1 MKRVIHIEIA
11 KRLEV
16 SFREISKC
24 VKMIKDQTR
33 IADHRMEE
41 AALDYRI
48 NFKKALI
55 RDLER
60 KKERIRSEITNLNSK
75 KE

>member
-1 MKRVIHIEIA
+1 
-11 KRLEV
+11 
-16 SFREISKC
+16 
-24 VKMIKDQTR
+24 MIKDQTR

>member
-1 MKRVIHIEIA
+1 M
-11 KRLEV
+11 
-16 SFREISKC
+16 C
-24 VKMIKDQTR
+24 KDDKGSNQDCR
-33 IADHRMEE
+33 PQNRGGQ
-41 AALDYRI
+41 ALDYRI